1 MFSLIFS
8 LRRFEMISVECV
20 DEGYK
25 ILPST
30 YLDGLHGTDHQD
42 SFHHPGTEATQ
53 QASGAVQS
61 TRLIL
66 GMVAEELKHTKPGA
80 GESRTEK

>member
-1 MFSLIFS
+1 MQ
-8 LRRFEMISVECV
+8 
-20 DEGYK
+20 
-25 ILPST
+25 T

-42 SFHHPGTEATQ
+42 SFHHPGTKSTQ

-66 GMVAEELKHTKPGA
+66 GMVAEELKHTKP
-80 GESRTEK
+80 EEKDSRAENNLHQLK